1 MKRAK
6 IISYFFSC
14 LAYSR
19 QDNFLTSKIFYILM
33 RCKSMK
39 QSLTLIPTLREV
51 PSDAEVKS
59 HQLLLRAGFI
69 RQNASGVYTYMPLG
83 RKVLQKVEAI
93 IREEM
98 NNAGAA
104 ELFMPAL
111 QQAEL
116 WQESGRW
123 YSYGPE
129 LMRLRDRHDREFA
142 LGATHEEVITSLV
155 RDEVKSYKR
164 LPLTLYQIQT
174 KFRDE
179 KRPRFG
185 LLRGREFIMKDA
197 YSFHATQESLDEVYE
212 RLFQAYSNVFKRCG
226 LNFRAVIAD
235 SGAMGGKDTHEF
247 MVLSDIGEDTIAYSD
262 TSKYAANIEMAPVTA
277 VYEKSGEQENELEKI
292 HTENKKSIEEVS
304 SFLQV
309 EDKECIKSM
318 LFKVDDRYVL
328 VLVRGDHE
336 VNDIKLKNY
345 FEASVVELAD
355 ANTTKEVLGCSVG
368 SLGPIGVENVEV
380 VADHAVEAIVN
391 GVCGANEED
400 YHYKNVNP
408 ERDFQVS
415 AYADF
420 RFIKEGDPSP
430 DGNGT
435 ILFAKGIEVGH
446 VFKLGTRY
454 SEAMNA
460 VFLDE
465 NGRTQ
470 PMIMG
475 CYGIGVSRTM
485 AAVAEQFNDE
495 NGLVWPQ
502 NISPFDVHLIAI
514 NMKDSEQAALAEDL
528 YTSLKTAGLDVLM
541 DDRQE
546 RPGVKFADSDLIGLP
561 VRVTVGK
568 KASEGIV
575 EVKIRKN
582 GEMQEIHKDQ
592 LAEALKNILQE
603 L

>member
-1 MKRAK
+1 
-6 IISYFFSC
+6 
-14 LAYSR
+14 
-19 QDNFLTSKIFYILM
+19 
-33 RCKSMK
+33 MK
-39 QSLTLIPTLREV
+39 QSMTLIPTLREV

-197 YSFHATQESLDEVYE
+197 YSFHATQESLDEVYD
-212 RLFQAYSNVFKRCG
+212 RLFKAYSNVFKRCG

-247 MVLSDIGEDTIAYSD
+247 MVLSEIGEDTIAYSD
-262 TSKYAANIEMAPVTA
+262 TSDYAANIEMAPVTA
-277 VYEKSGEQENELEKI
+277 VYEKRGNQANELEKV

-304 SFLQV
+304 TFLQV
-309 EDKECIKSM
+309 EDKDCIKSL
-318 LFKVDDRYVL
+318 LFNVDDRNVL

-336 VNDIKLKNY
+336 VNDIKLKNF

-355 ANTTKEVLGCSVG
+355 ANVTKEVLGCSVG

-380 VADHAVEAIVN
+380 VADHAVEAVVN

-400 YHYKNVNP
+400 YHYQNVNP
-408 ERDFQVS
+408 ERDFKVS

-435 ILFAKGIEVGH
+435 IVFAKGIEVGH

-528 YTSLKTAGLDVLM
+528 YTNLKTAGLDVLL

-592 LAEALKNILQE
+592 LAEALRNILQE